1 MTDNFGITIITLLN
15 SSNYLWRERIEKYD
29 HAPHRNRVFMVLM
42 EILYGIG
49 ILIGLFVAELL
60 LVALLPGFEVPPQPL
75 ERAPRA
81 EREETLP
88 ISQVRKDVRFLV
100 KETELSAWLYL
111 PGDQQAPFPCI
122 VMGHGLGG
130 TKDAGLEP
138 YAIHFQNAGFAV
150 LAFDYRYFGQSG
162 GEPRQLIWIPSQLE
176 DWSAAI
182 ALARGLPEIDPARI
196 ALWGTSLS
204 GGHVIVS
211 AAHDPTIR
219 CISAQCP
226 GVDGQALALESF
238 KRMGIA
244 TSLRMVMH
252 GQRDLVRS
260 WLGLSPHKVPI
271 VGKPGTIALMNTP
284 DAFNAFRWLIPDGYV
299 NEACARIII
308 RGDKYR
314 PMKYAHRVRCPVL
327 LQICDHDT
335 VISLKSLEETAKIL
349 GELAEVKHYPL
360 GHFDIYT
367 GSGFEQSVRDQV
379 AFFQKHLQYSCDY

>member
-1 MTDNFGITIITLLN
+1 
-15 SSNYLWRERIEKYD
+15 
-29 HAPHRNRVFMVLM
+29 MVLM

-49 ILIGLFVAELL
+49 ILIGIFVAELL
-60 LVALLPGFEVPPQPL
+60 LVALLPDFKVPSQPL
-75 ERAPRA
+75 EKTVRPD
-81 EREETLP
+81 REETLP
-88 ISQVRKDVRFLV
+88 ISQARKDVQFFV
-100 KETELSAWLYL
+100 NGTALSAWLYL
-111 PGDQQAPFPCI
+111 PGHQQAPFPCI
-122 VMGHGLGG
+122 IMGHGLGG

-138 YAIHFQNAGFAV
+138 YAIRFQNAGFAV
-150 LAFDYRYFGQSG
+150 LAFDYRYFGQSQG
-162 GEPRQLIWIPSQLE
+162 TPPHLIWIPSQLE

-182 ALARGLPEIDPARI
+182 SYARGLQEVDPSRI
-196 ALWGTSLS
+196 GLWGTSLS

-211 AAHDPTIR
+211 AAHDPAIR

-226 GVDGQALALESF
+226 GVDGEALALESF

-244 TSLRMVMH
+244 NSIRMVMH

-271 VGKPGTIALMNTP
+271 VGKPGTIALMNTQEAY
-284 DAFNAFRWLIPDGYV
+284 DAFRGLIPEGYV

-314 PMKYAHRVRCPVL
+314 PIKYAHHVRCPVL

-335 VISLKSLEETAKIL
+335 LVSLKSLEETAKIL
-349 GELAEVKHYPL
+349 GELAEVKHYPI

-367 GSGFEQSVRDQV
+367 GSGFEQSVCDQV
-379 AFFQKHLQYSCDY
+379 TFFQKHL